1 VDEQDKFL
9 CEAKKNRLFPSR
21 SVNKCNAGTFPLH
34 EMAEGTGSVMEDFIG
49 TYGNRLIIAVV
60 GVGAALLLLAIVL
73 WFIRRRSGSAPFIRG
88 GRNRQP
94 RLQVLDAT
102 AVDARRRLVLV
113 RRDNV
118 EHLVM
123 IGGPTDIVIES
134 GIGAIPFMKDVRDPQ
149 EDALIAR
156 DADRSVSAERQ
167 RTLAQAPQEDVRPS
181 SAFTAPELR
190 TEAPEEPRKPMATT
204 APVKPAPAASPSPAP
219 AVASR
224 PIPAAPPVP
233 PQPAVRKPQPTP
245 ATPPVSTV
253 APSAS
258 TPSRE
263 APEAVVPPAP
273 RTLAREPVAPSIP
286 VVPPLVAA
294 AIMQQDEDMNRSA
307 APASQAPVASEAPVA
322 PQSPLP
328 SQAPSVPPVV
338 APVVS
343 TTYDRRFAEPKL
355 TAEPTLE
362 ERSEPVGQSEAAIA
376 ERNAV
381 DFLDAARDRVLP
393 AYSAT
398 PPVTTASATPVAPLV
413 AKPEPLAPSDN
424 GPVFGD
430 QLTSDFESFLEAEI
444 AKSANATTD
453 LPRPLAVA
461 PPVNLDTTTPDPQP
475 DPKFSEAPADAE
487 RDVQK
492 EMARIFG
499 EMSVTR
505 DR

>member
-1 VDEQDKFL
+1 
-9 CEAKKNRLFPSR
+9 
-21 SVNKCNAGTFPLH
+21 
-34 EMAEGTGSVMEDFIG
+34 MEDFIG

-156 DADRSVSAERQ
+156 DADRQ
-167 RTLAQAPQEDVRPS
+167 RTLAQAPQEDVRPAA
-181 SAFTAPELR
+181 AFTAPELR
-190 TEAPEEPRKPMATT
+190 TEAPEEPRKPTATT
-204 APVKPAPAASPSPAP
+204 APVKPAPVASPSPAP

-258 TPSRE
+258 APSRE
-263 APEAVVPPAP
+263 APEAVIPPAP

-307 APASQAPVASEAPVA
+307 APASQYAVASEAPVA

-328 SQAPSVPPVV
+328 SQAPSVSPVV

-343 TTYDRRFAEPKL
+343 TTYDRRFAEPQP

-362 ERSEPVGQSEAAIA
+362 ERSDPVGQSEAAIA

-398 PPVTTASATPVAPLV
+398 PSVTTASATPVAPLV

-430 QLTSDFESFLEAEI
+430 QLTSDFESLLEAEI

-461 PPVNLDTTTPDPQP
+461 PSVNLDTTTPDPQP